1 MMRRTINR
9 NIVNTEKAERII
21 NTNTKTNRKRIN
33 TTVTAVLT
41 ALCMVPMSASA
52 VFAKGTASSS
62 SSKTTEES
70 STEAESDS
78 QVIMMEDGQVISME
92 DGEISSDLI
101 SGTFKPSDVA
111 WKVQDSYEFP
121 FLGMNLTLPEELLKQ
136 MEEQDVAM
144 LSMEDW
150 NRDGTHWKYGYLS
163 WSTMTKE
170 QREAEVDKVGTGYD
184 EWVASLAKI
193 GTIGAYDEESAK
205 NLDEI
210 TGCTEHTK
218 LGESS
223 DGAYTYYL
231 STNKD
236 ADEKLVKEVEAIK
249 TEFTDMA
256 EFQQISVFDQPQK
269 ERAENTSSLGTF
281 EMTGIDGK
289 TYTEDVFRD
298 YDLTLVNVFTTWC
311 SPCVKE
317 IPELEKMYQELKD
330 SGVGVVGVVL
340 DAAGAD
346 GSTDED
352 AVKKAEILQQKTGA
366 SYPFLIPDE
375 TMMNGRLNGINAFP
389 ETFFVDKNG
398 NIVGE
403 TYSGSHSLEEWKEIV
418 EKTRAQMETEDST
431 QELTEEST
439 QESTKEQKEK

>member
-1 MMRRTINR
+1 MRRTINS
-9 NIVNTEKAERII
+9 NPINTEDAERTI

-41 ALCMVPMSASA
+41 VLCMVPMGTSA
-52 VFAKGTASSS
+52 VFAKGTADSVTKAG
-62 SSKTTEES
+62 KTTEES
-70 STEAESDS
+70 STESESDS

-111 WKVQDSYEFP
+111 WEVQDSYEFP

-136 MEEQDVAM
+136 MEQKNVAM
-144 LSMEDW
+144 LSTEDW
-150 NRDGTHWKYGYLS
+150 NEDSTQWKYGYLS

-170 QREAEVDKVGTGYD
+170 QREAEVDKMGTGYD
-184 EWVASLAKI
+184 EWVASLGKI

-218 LGESS
+218 LGESG

-231 STNKD
+231 SVNKD
-236 ADEKLVKEVEAIK
+236 ADEELVKEVEAIK

-269 ERAENTSSLGTF
+269 ERAENTSSLGSF

-317 IPELEKMYQELKD
+317 IPELEKLYQELKD

-340 DAAGAD
+340 DTVDAD
-346 GSTDED
+346 GNQDED
-352 AVKKAEILQQKTGA
+352 TVKKAEILQQKTGV

-375 TMMNGRLNGINAFP
+375 GMMNSRLNGINAFP

-403 TYSGSHSLEEWKEIV
+403 TYSGSRDLESWKEIV

-431 QELTEEST
+431 QESE
-439 QESTKEQKEK
+439 QESTEE

>member
-1 MMRRTINR
+1 MRRTINS
-9 NIVNTEKAERII
+9 NPINTENAERTI

-41 ALCMVPMSASA
+41 VLCMVPMGTSA
-52 VFAKGTASSS
+52 VFAKGTADSVTKAG
-62 SSKTTEES
+62 KTTEES
-70 STEAESDS
+70 STESESDS

-111 WKVQDSYEFP
+111 WEVQDSYELP

-136 MEEQDVAM
+136 MEQKNVAM
-144 LSMEDW
+144 LSTEDW
-150 NRDGTHWKYGYLS
+150 NEDGTQWKYGYLS

-170 QREAEVDKVGTGYD
+170 QREAEVDKMGTGYD
-184 EWVASLAKI
+184 EWVASLDKI
-193 GTIGAYDEESAK
+193 GMIGAYDEESAK

-218 LGESS
+218 LGESG

-231 STNKD
+231 SVNKD
-236 ADEKLVKEVEAIK
+236 ADEELVKEVEAIK

-269 ERAENTSSLGTF
+269 ERAENTSSLGSF

-317 IPELEKMYQELKD
+317 IPELEKLYQELKD

-340 DAAGAD
+340 DTVGAD
-346 GSTDED
+346 GNQDED
-352 AVKKAEILQQKTGA
+352 TVKKAEILQQKTGA

-375 TMMNGRLNGINAFP
+375 GMMNGRLNGINAFP

-403 TYSGSHSLEEWKEIV
+403 TYSGSRDLESWKEIV

-431 QELTEEST
+431 QESE
-439 QESTKEQKEK
+439 QESTEE

>member
-1 MMRRTINR
+1 MRRT
-9 NIVNTEKAERII
+9 I

-41 ALCMVPMSASA
+41 ALCMVPMGTSA
-52 VFAKGTASSS
+52 VFAKGTEDSAAKAG
-62 SSKTTEES
+62 KTTEES
-70 STEAESDS
+70 STEAESDG
-78 QVIMMEDGQVISME
+78 QVIMMEGGQAISME

-111 WKVQDSYEFP
+111 WEVQDSYEFP
-121 FLGMNLTLPEELLKQ
+121 FLGMNLTIPEELLKQ
-136 MEEQDVAM
+136 MEQKNVAM
-144 LSMEDW
+144 LSTEDW
-150 NRDGTHWKYGYLS
+150 NEDGTQWKYGYFS
-163 WSTMTKE
+163 WSTMTEE
-170 QREAEVDKVGTGYD
+170 QREAEVDKMGTGYD
-184 EWVASLAKI
+184 EWVASLDKI
-193 GTIGAYDEESAK
+193 GMIGAYDEESVK

-218 LGESS
+218 LGESG

-231 STNKD
+231 SVNKD

-249 TEFTDMA
+249 TEFTDMTK
-256 EFQQISVFDQPQK
+256 FQQISVFDQPQK
-269 ERAENTSSLGTF
+269 ERTENMSSLGSF

-317 IPELEKMYQELKD
+317 IPELEKLYQELKD

-340 DAAGAD
+340 DTVDAD
-346 GSTDED
+346 GNQDED
-352 AVKKAEILQQKTGA
+352 AVKKAEILQQKTDA

-375 TMMNGRLNGINAFP
+375 GMMNGRLNGINAFP

-403 TYSGSHSLEEWKEIV
+403 TYSGSRDLDSWKEIV

-431 QELTEEST
+431 QESE
-439 QESTKEQKEK
+439 QESTKESK

>member
-1 MMRRTINR
+1 MRRTINS
-9 NIVNTEKAERII
+9 NPINTENAERTI

-41 ALCMVPMSASA
+41 VLCMVPMGTSA
-52 VFAKGTASSS
+52 VFAKGTADSVTKAG
-62 SSKTTEES
+62 KTTEES
-70 STEAESDS
+70 STESESDS

-111 WKVQDSYEFP
+111 WEVQDSYELP

-136 MEEQDVAM
+136 MEQKNVAM
-144 LSMEDW
+144 LSTEDW
-150 NRDGTHWKYGYLS
+150 NEDSTQWKYGYLS

-170 QREAEVDKVGTGYD
+170 QREAEVDKMGTGYD
-184 EWVASLAKI
+184 EWVASLGKI

-218 LGESS
+218 LGESG

-231 STNKD
+231 SVNKD
-236 ADEKLVKEVEAIK
+236 ADEELVKEVEAIK

-269 ERAENTSSLGTF
+269 ERAENTSSLGSF

-317 IPELEKMYQELKD
+317 IPELEKLYQELKD

-340 DAAGAD
+340 DTVDAD
-346 GSTDED
+346 GNQDED
-352 AVKKAEILQQKTGA
+352 TVKKAEILQQKTGA

-375 TMMNGRLNGINAFP
+375 GMMNSRLNGINAFP

-403 TYSGSHSLEEWKEIV
+403 TYSGSRDLESWKEIV

-431 QELTEEST
+431 QESE
-439 QESTKEQKEK
+439 QESTEE

>member
-1 MMRRTINR
+1 MRRTINS
-9 NIVNTEKAERII
+9 NPINTENAERTI

-41 ALCMVPMSASA
+41 VLCMVPMGTSA
-52 VFAKGTASSS
+52 VFAKGTADSVTKAG
-62 SSKTTEES
+62 KTTEES
-70 STEAESDS
+70 STESESDS

-111 WKVQDSYEFP
+111 WEVQDSYELP

-136 MEEQDVAM
+136 MEQKNVAM
-144 LSMEDW
+144 LSTEDW
-150 NRDGTHWKYGYLS
+150 NEDGTQWKYGYLS

-170 QREAEVDKVGTGYD
+170 QREAEVDKMGTGYD
-184 EWVASLAKI
+184 EWVASLDKI
-193 GTIGAYDEESAK
+193 GMIGAYDEESAK

-218 LGESS
+218 LGESG

-231 STNKD
+231 SVNKD
-236 ADEKLVKEVEAIK
+236 ADEELVKEVEAIK

-269 ERAENTSSLGTF
+269 ERAENTSSLGSF

-317 IPELEKMYQELKD
+317 IPELEKLYQELKD

-340 DAAGAD
+340 DTVDAD
-346 GSTDED
+346 GNQDED
-352 AVKKAEILQQKTGA
+352 TVKKAEILQQKTGA
-366 SYPFLIPDE
+366 SYPFFIPDE
-375 TMMNGRLNGINAFP
+375 GMMNSRLNGINAFP

-403 TYSGSHSLEEWKEIV
+403 TYSGSRDLESWKEIV

-431 QELTEEST
+431 QESE
-439 QESTKEQKEK
+439 QESTEE

>member
-1 MMRRTINR
+1 MRRTINS
-9 NIVNTEKAERII
+9 NTINTENAERTI
-21 NTNTKTNRKRIN
+21 NTKTNRKRIN

-41 ALCMVPMSASA
+41 ALCMVPMGTSA

-70 STEAESDS
+70 STESESDG

-111 WKVQDSYEFP
+111 WEVKDSYEFP
-121 FLGMNLTLPEELLKQ
+121 FLGMNLTLPKELLKQ
-136 MEEQDVAM
+136 MEKKNVAM
-144 LSMEDW
+144 LSTEDW
-150 NRDGTHWKYGYLS
+150 NEDGTQWKYGYLS
-163 WSTMTKE
+163 WSTMTEE

-184 EWVASLAKI
+184 EWVASLDRI

-231 STNKD
+231 SVNKD

-249 TEFTDMA
+249 TEFTNIA
-256 EFQQISVFDQPQK
+256 EFQQISVFDEPQQT
-269 ERAENTSSLGTF
+269 ENVENVSSLGSF

-289 TYTEDVFRD
+289 TYTEEVFSE

-317 IPELEKMYQELKD
+317 IPELEKLYQELKD
-330 SGVGVVGVVL
+330 SGIGVVGVVL
-340 DAAGAD
+340 DTVDAD
-346 GSTDED
+346 GNQNED
-352 AVKKAEILQQKTGA
+352 TVKKAEILQQKTGA

-375 TMMNGRLNGINAFP
+375 SMMNGRLNGINAFP

-403 TYSGSHSLEEWKEIV
+403 TYSGSRDLESWKEIV
-418 EKTRAQMETEDST
+418 ENTLAQMETEDST
-431 QELTEEST
+431 QESTQESA
-439 QESTKEQKEK
+439 QESTKESK

>member
-1 MMRRTINR
+1 MMRRTINS
-9 NIVNTEKAERII
+9 NPINTEDAERTI

-41 ALCMVPMSASA
+41 VLCMVPMGTSA
-52 VFAKGTASSS
+52 VFAKGTADSVTKAG
-62 SSKTTEES
+62 KTTEES
-70 STEAESDS
+70 STESESDS

-111 WKVQDSYEFP
+111 WEVQDSYEFP

-136 MEEQDVAM
+136 MEQKNVAM
-144 LSMEDW
+144 LSTEDW
-150 NRDGTHWKYGYLS
+150 NEDSTQWKYGYLS

-170 QREAEVDKVGTGYD
+170 QREAEVDKMGTGYD
-184 EWVASLAKI
+184 EWVASLGKI

-218 LGESS
+218 LGESG

-231 STNKD
+231 SVNKD
-236 ADEKLVKEVEAIK
+236 ADEELVKEVEAIK

-269 ERAENTSSLGTF
+269 ERAENTSSLGSF

-317 IPELEKMYQELKD
+317 IPELEKLYQELKD

-340 DAAGAD
+340 DTVDAD
-346 GSTDED
+346 GNQDED
-352 AVKKAEILQQKTGA
+352 TVKKAEILQQKTGV

-375 TMMNGRLNGINAFP
+375 GMMNSRLNGINAFP

-403 TYSGSHSLEEWKEIV
+403 TYSGSRDLESWKEIV

-431 QELTEEST
+431 QESE
-439 QESTKEQKEK
+439 QESTEE